1 MRTPMIVLLLA
12 AMAGTAAQPVAAAE
26 QCLSPAQL
34 HEVTRM
40 ASVMGIGAAVRRC
53 RQCLGA
59 NQYAQT
65 LEQYDAAGLMR
76 EFAAAQTTLQAAE
89 PRTAEYADAIVRQHA
104 RTYAEQLSGHCD
116 VCRKTADLVKSLSAA
131 DVRDKFYAAEGASL
145 AASSD
150 VKLCP

>member
-12 AMAGTAAQPVAAAE
+12 TIAGATQAAAAE

-53 RQCLGA
+53 GQCLGA
-59 NQYAQT
+59 DLYAQT
-65 LEQYDAAGLMR
+65 LSNMTPPGYARVCGSASG
-76 EFAAAQTTLQAAE
+76 ASAAE
-89 PRTAEYADAIVRQHA
+89 PRTAEYADSIVRQHA
-104 RTYAEQLSGHCD
+104 RTYAETLSGHCD
-116 VCRKTADLVKSLSAA
+116 VCRKTADLVKSLSATDA
-131 DVRDKFYAAEGASL
+131 RDKFYAAEGASL